1 MTKTHA
7 KLGVMLEL
15 RPLTSG
21 MVVEWQ
27 KAMQAVPPE
36 TPKHGYA
43 NYVLKAALQAGWVNI
58 PAISTEAVDS
68 MPANVVE
75 WMAQEIRAHHK
86 AETDVPPE

>member
-1 MTKTHA
+1 MMKAHKTLA
-7 KLGVMLEL
+7 VSLEL

-21 MVVEWQ
+21 MVMEWQ
-27 KAMQAVPPE
+27 KAMQAVPPD

-43 NYVLKAALQAGWVNI
+43 NHVLKAALQAGWVSV
-58 PAISTEAVDS
+58 PPLSAEAVDS